1 MTDAVS
7 ASGAL
12 LLAATLG
19 WQAPGALVRIDGD
32 PVVEVLPKDAI
43 PAIDEPVFVDAD
55 QEDFMRD
62 DELIIGVA
70 SGGEAKAYSTWLL
83 DGHEIV
89 NDHIGSTPIAV
100 TWCPLCF
107 TGIVYIRSDG
117 VRELTFGVSGRL
129 WRENL
134 VMYDRQ
140 TNSWWS
146 QASGRAIEG
155 RRRGAELRVFDSDM
169 MTWAQWRDLH
179 PGTLVLSK
187 RMDGGLQ
194 GMSGG

>member
-1 MTDAVS
+1 MTGAAS

-12 LLAATLG
+12 LLAAILG
-19 WQAPGALVRIDGD
+19 WQAPGTLIRIDGD

-43 PAIDEPVFVDAD
+43 PAIDQPVFVDAD
-55 QEDFMRD
+55 QADFMRD

-117 VRELTFGVSGRL
+117 VREMTFGVSGRL

-146 QASGRAIEG
+146 QASGRSRAG
-155 RRRGAELRVFDSDM
+155 CGAS
-169 MTWAQWRDLH
+169 
-179 PGTLVLSK
+179 S
-187 RMDGGLQ
+187 
-194 GMSGG
+194 SGHLIRT